1 VTDDDYYPPL
11 ANQVSLS
18 PCAGAGIASLAIGCA
33 MLLSACVLMAF
44 NVVLFRGGLWGIP
57 IPLALIGTV
66 IGVGSITALGVFATV
81 LGIRGWNAAREGES
95 KAPAVAGTFAAAG
108 GLVAWVIA
116 GTNLFMILLG

>member
-1 VTDDDYYPPL
+1 MNDDDYYPPS

-18 PCAGAGIASLAIGCA
+18 PCAGAGVASLAIGCT
-33 MLLSACVLMAF
+33 MLASACVMMAV
-44 NVVLFRGGLWGIP
+44 NVVLFRGGLWGVP

-66 IGVGSITALGVFATV
+66 IGIGSIAALGAFATV

-108 GLVAWVIA
+108 GLVAWIIA